1 MTASDRLPR
10 GHARLWTGLFAFLVT
25 LILGGGGGL
34 LLVADFKA
42 NVENAARRDVSVIGG
57 SLARAL
63 STQFEKAARYGIP
76 LKLIPG
82 VETYLSQTLNQTPGI
97 ARIVVRGPD
106 GREVRSAVGPLTGTD
121 TVSIPISVD
130 GLAVGQVD
138 VTTSPIAFSGA
149 FQSMEQQVFGAALL
163 CAVLAGLASGL
174 VAGGALDRRRRRLVT
189 AMARNVAG
197 ELDGGSRSGA
207 SGRSPVSQAFDAL
220 ARGARRVGDKWAAF
234 QAYAEELLAVD
245 FDGRLRPEVERI
257 RREAMPREAS
267 PRETTPRAP
276 QTERGD

>member
-1 MTASDRLPR
+1 MTASDGPVR
-10 GHARLWTGLFAFLVT
+10 GRARLATGLFAFLVT
-25 LILGGGGGL
+25 LLVGGGGGM
-34 LLVADFKA
+34 LLVAEFKA

-57 SLARAL
+57 SLARSL

-82 VETYLSQTLNQTPGI
+82 VEAYLSQTLNQTPGI

-121 TVSIPISVD
+121 TVSAPISVD

-149 FQSMEQQVFGAALL
+149 FQAMELQVAAAAFV
-163 CAVLAGLASGL
+163 CAVLAGIISGY
-174 VAGGALDRRRRRLVT
+174 VAGGSLDRRRRRLAT
-189 AMARNVAG
+189 ALAHNAAG
-197 ELDGGSRSGA
+197 ELDAGPPNA
-207 SGRSPVSQAFDAL
+207 AIGRSPVAQAFDAL
-220 ARGARRVGDKWAAF
+220 SRGTRRVSDKWAAF

-257 RREAMPREAS
+257 RREAMPRDAA
-267 PRETTPRAP
+267 PREATVRVN
-276 QTERGD
+276 QSERGA